1 MGWKEIVVE
10 QWHILTQKCN
20 WSCLSLT
27 DCQSCGGYKATLDCI
42 WGWRCWGGSKKKRCT
57 KWIFLSLVSE
67 PCRAQF
73 LPLCHLWTAF
83 LCSVNAGGELTFHS
97 DTYLLCAPAE
107 VLASFSTSMMPRMD
121 RCLLLNQKK
130 LYSSCQR
137 LRIMVQNIKRIFSK
151 EFFFIFFN
159 LGRYILC
166 EVIWRTTKIITN
178 NDSVSQVF
186 EFLQSYSGRVFCFG
200 GLYLFHF
207 SNLKLSS
214 NKKKKNS
221 IISCYHYIF
230 QVHNLSTFDIQKA
243 IRAI

>member
-1 MGWKEIVVE
+1 MLGWQQEEKVYKVNFPVLGFWAMQSSVSSSVSSLNCIPMLSKCWWWADISL
-10 QWHILTQKCN
+10 WHL
-20 WSCLSLT
+20 
-27 DCQSCGGYKATLDCI
+27 
-42 WGWRCWGGSKKKRCT
+42 
-57 KWIFLSLVSE
+57 
-67 PCRAQF
+67 
-73 LPLCHLWTAF
+73 
-83 LCSVNAGGELTFHS
+83 
-97 DTYLLCAPAE
+97 LLCVPAE

-214 NKKKKNS
+214 NKKKKKFNNILLPLYFS
-221 IISCYHYIF
+221 GP
-230 QVHNLSTFDIQKA
+230 
-243 IRAI
+243 